1 MDTMLFT
8 APQREAAL
16 VVLEQGKV
24 RIVRM
29 GSRNRWTL
37 GRAAGGITPDI
48 PLESPIASRR
58 HGEFLNHEGR
68 WYYKEGGSINGTIY
82 NGHFMGPETG
92 GQTRMTAL
100 KNGDI
105 LRIDYKDLNRP
116 DDRGVW
122 MLFATD
128 LAADTWRYRNLQGK
142 SLCRIGREPDQ
153 CQLVFPLP
161 YVSACHAEIR
171 RNGGSFVLSDC
182 GSTAGTWV
190 NGTRVAGPVQLK
202 EKDHIS
208 ICDCHMVFTGQG
220 LLYTARSEGKT
231 RPQSA
236 GGQAASGAKASSG
249 GTVILEADIHS
260 KMVKDQSGYGQKELI
275 RSVKL
280 SVKRGQLVALLGGSG
295 AGKTTVMNALNGMD
309 QLGVK
314 GRVLYR
320 GEDLYQNFERL
331 KYLIGSVPQ
340 ENVVHDM
347 LTVEEEL
354 RDAALLRLP
363 QDMGTKG
370 IQRQVDDTLAALNL
384 TQKRK
389 TQIRKLSGGE
399 RKRVNIGVELVADRE
414 LLCLDEPDAG
424 LDPLA
429 KKDLFTTLR
438 NLAHDRGKS
447 ILVIIHDV
455 SEIDLFDQIIMMAKV
470 DGVGRLAFEGSPAAA
485 RKYFG
490 VEDLSEA
497 YVVISKDP
505 KRYVRG

>member
-1 MDTMLFT
+1 MDTMLFS
-8 APQREAAL
+8 APKGEATL

-24 RIVRM
+24 RTVSLK
-29 GSRNRWTL
+29 GKDRWTI
-37 GRAAGGITPDI
+37 GRAAGGVSPDI
-48 PLESPIASRR
+48 PLQSSIASRR
-58 HGEFLNHEGR
+58 HGELLCHDGR
-68 WYYKEGGSINGTIY
+68 WYYKEGGSVNGTFH
-82 NGHFMGPETG
+82 NGRFMGPETG
-92 GQTRMTAL
+92 GKTRMTVL
-100 KNGDI
+100 QNGDT
-105 LRIDYKDLNRP
+105 LRIDYKDLTRP
-116 DDRGVW
+116 DERGVW
-122 MLFATD
+122 MLFTTD
-128 LAADTWRYRNLQGK
+128 LAADTWRYRSLQGQTI
-142 SLCRIGREPDQ
+142 CRIGREADL

-161 YVSACHAEIR
+161 YISACHAEIR
-171 RNGGSFVLSDC
+171 SKGGRFELIDC
-182 GSTAGTWV
+182 SSTAGTWV
-190 NGTRVAGPVQLK
+190 NGLRVISSVQLK

-208 ICDCHMVFTGQG
+208 ICDRHMIFTGQG
-220 LLYTARSEGKT
+220 LLYTARAEQRSQK
-231 RPQSA
+231 A
-236 GGQAASGAKASSG
+236 NVGGQAG
-249 GTVILEADIHS
+249 GRRRADRSVILEANIQS
-260 KMVKDQSGYGQKELI
+260 KTVKDQSGHGQKELI
-275 RSVKL
+275 RNVKL
-280 SVKRGQLVALLGGSG
+280 SVGSGQLVALLGGSG

-309 QLGVK
+309 QTGVK
-314 GRVLYR
+314 GQVLYR
-320 GEDLYQNFERL
+320 GENLYHNFERL

-347 LTVEEEL
+347 LTVEQEL

-363 QDMGTKG
+363 KDLGAKG
-370 IQRQVDDTLAALNL
+370 IQRQVEDTLSALNL

-470 DGVGRLAFEGSPAAA
+470 DGVGRLAFEGSPADA

>member
-1 MDTMLFT
+1 MDMVSGKQQLINCIKKY
-8 APQREAAL
+8 QYAL
-16 VVLEQGKV
+16 Q
-24 RIVRM
+24 
-29 GSRNRWTL
+29 
-37 GRAAGGITPDI
+37 
-48 PLESPIASRR
+48 SPIASRR
-58 HGEFLNHEGR
+58 HGEFLCHEGR
-68 WYYKEGGSINGTIY
+68 WYYKEGGSVNGTIH
-82 NGHFMGPETG
+82 NGRFMGPETG
-92 GQTRMTAL
+92 GKTRMTFL
-100 KNGDI
+100 NSGDT
-105 LRIDYKDLNRP
+105 LRIDYKDLSRP

-122 MLFATD
+122 MLFTTD
-128 LAADTWRYRNLQGK
+128 LTSVTWQYRSLEGQ
-142 SLCRIGREPDQ
+142 SLCRIGREADQ

-161 YVSACHAEIR
+161 YVSACHAELR
-171 RNGGSFVLSDC
+171 SKSGRWQLSDC

-190 NGTRVAGPVQLK
+190 NGVRAVGAVQLK

-208 ICDCHMVFTGQG
+208 ICNCHLIFTGQG
-220 LLYTARSEGKT
+220 LLYTARSFQKAYRENV
-231 RPQSA
+231 SN
-236 GGQAASGAKASSG
+236 QAQPGRD
-249 GTVILEADIHS
+249 VVLEANIQS
-260 KMVKDQSGYGQKELI
+260 KVVKDQSGSGQKELI
-275 RSVKL
+275 RNVKL
-280 SVKRGQLVALLGGSG
+280 SVRSGQLVALLGGSG

-309 QLGVK
+309 QMGVR
-314 GRVLYR
+314 GHVLYR
-320 GEDLYQNFERL
+320 GEDLYRNFERL

-347 LTVEEEL
+347 LTVEQEL

-363 QDMGTKG
+363 KDMGAKS
-370 IQRQVDDTLAALNL
+370 IQRQVEDTLSALNL

-455 SEIDLFDQIIMMAKV
+455 SEIDLFDQIIMMVKV
-470 DGVGRLAFEGSPAAA
+470 DGVGRLAFEGSPGDA

>member
-29 GSRNRWTL
+29 GGRSRWTL

-48 PLESPIASRR
+48 PLQSPIASRR
-58 HGEFLNHEGR
+58 HGEFLNHEGS

-82 NGHFMGPETG
+82 NGRFMGPETG
-92 GQTRMTAL
+92 GKTRMTAL

-122 MLFATD
+122 MLFTTD
-128 LAADTWRYRNLQGK
+128 LAADAWRYRNLQGQGI
-142 SLCRIGREPDQ
+142 CRIGREPDQ

-171 RNGGSFVLSDC
+171 NMGGRFLLSDC
-182 GSTAGTWV
+182 GSTAGTWC
-190 NGTRVAGPVQLK
+190 NGKRVVGSVPLK

-208 ICDCHMVFTGQG
+208 ICDCHMIFIGQG
-220 LLYTARSEGKT
+220 LLYTARSQEKA
-231 RPQSA
+231 PQEESNRQA
-236 GGQAASGAKASSG
+236 GARTAGR
-249 GTVILEADIHS
+249 VILEANIQS
-260 KMVKDQSGYGQKELI
+260 KTVKDQSGHGQKELI
-275 RSVKL
+275 RNVKL
-280 SVKRGQLVALLGGSG
+280 TVGKGRLVALLGGSG

-363 QDMGTKG
+363 KDMGMKG
-370 IQRQVDDTLAALNL
+370 IKRQVDDTLAALNL
-384 TQKRK
+384 TQKRR

-470 DGVGRLAFEGSPAAA
+470 DGVGRLAFEGSVAEA
-485 RKYFG
+485 RNYFG
-490 VEDLSEA
+490 VKDLSEA

>member
-1 MDTMLFT
+1 MDTVLFT
-8 APQREAAL
+8 TPKREATL
-16 VVLEQGKV
+16 VILDQGKV
-24 RIVRM
+24 RTVALKDRE
-29 GSRNRWTL
+29 RWTL
-37 GRAAGGITPDI
+37 GRAAGTITPDI
-48 PLESPIASRR
+48 PLQSTIASRQ
-58 HGEFLNHEGR
+58 HGEFLCHDGR
-68 WYYKEGGSINGTIY
+68 WYYKEGGSVNGTFH
-82 NGHFMGPETG
+82 NGRFMGPETG
-92 GQTRMTAL
+92 GKTRMTIL
-100 KNGDI
+100 NSGDT
-105 LRIDYKDLNRP
+105 LRIDYKDLTRP
-116 DDRGVW
+116 DERGVW
-122 MLFATD
+122 MLFTTD
-128 LAADTWRYRNLQGK
+128 LGAVTWRYRDLKGQ
-142 SLCRIGREPDQ
+142 SLCRIGREEGQ
-153 CQLVFPLP
+153 CELVFPLP
-161 YVSACHAEIR
+161 YVSACHAELR
-171 RNGGSFVLSDC
+171 KKGNQWHLSDQ

-190 NGTRVAGPVQLK
+190 NGIRVISSVLLR

-208 ICDCHMVFTGQG
+208 ICDCHMIFTGQG
-220 LLYTARSEGKT
+220 LIYSARTDQRT
-231 RPQSA
+231 RQEKSQS
-236 GGQAASGAKASSG
+236 QSRSG
-249 GTVILEADIHS
+249 GDVVLEANIQS
-260 KMVKDQSGYGQKELI
+260 KVVKDQSGHGQKELI
-275 RSVKL
+275 RNVKL
-280 SVKRGQLVALLGGSG
+280 SVGSGQLVALLGGSG

-314 GRVLYR
+314 GQVLYR
-320 GEDLYQNFERL
+320 GEDLYRNFERL

-363 QDMGTKG
+363 KDMGSRG
-370 IQRQVDDTLAALNL
+370 IQRQVEDTMAALNL

-438 NLAHDRGKS
+438 DLAHDRGKS

-455 SEIDLFDQIIMMAKV
+455 SEIDLFDQVIMMAKV

-485 RKYFG
+485 RTYFG